1 FCFFFQAEDGIRDDL
16 VTGVQ
21 TCALPIYTNLG
32 IAAVLGAGVMMW
44 SYATHFYPLYTVMGC
59 IGVMIFLAFKGTSTS
74 VRKPDAK
81 LCLRSEEHTSELQS
95 PDHLVCRLLLEKKN
109 RK

>member
-1 FCFFFQAEDGIRDDL
+1 MTSLTRQNLEVL
-16 VTGVQ
+16 MN
-21 TCALPIYTNLG
+21 TNLG
-32 IAAVLGAGVMMW
+32 IAAVLGAGVMIR

-81 LCLRSEEHTSELQS
+81 LCLPPEETTYVE
-95 PDHLVCRLLLEKKN
+95 
-109 RK
+109 